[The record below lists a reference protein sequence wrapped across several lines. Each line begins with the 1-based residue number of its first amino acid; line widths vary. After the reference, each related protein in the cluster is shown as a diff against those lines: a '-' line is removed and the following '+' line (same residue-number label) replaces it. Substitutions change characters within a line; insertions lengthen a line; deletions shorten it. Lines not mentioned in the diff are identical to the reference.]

1 MRWFACV
8 SLAVLAAPVTL
19 LAQDNEVRTGP
30 QPDWVRPME
39 LAEVLASATGVVFVR
54 KQDMQ
59 IHLDAAGQSTFVS
72 QRLKLLNSQ
81 ALQFG
86 NVALAWNPAI
96 GRPTVHA
103 VRVHRDGTV
112 IDVLDNTGFEV
123 LRRENQL
130 EQAQLDGTLTAVL
143 RVPDLRV
150 GDELEVSY
158 TVPSHDP
165 TLGAHSFGLLA
176 VDQSPP
182 SGRYR
187 IGLNW
192 AAEQEPAVR
201 MPEQLAGSA
210 SRTANAIEI
219 RLDDPKSLTPPKGAP
234 ARYGWQ
240 RVVEYSDFDSWAAVS
255 QRFYPLF
262 AEASEIGAASP
273 LRAEAARIAA
283 SHSGKLAQ
291 AQAALELVQ
300 EQIRYIY
307 VGLDGGNFS
316 PASAD
321 ETWSRRYGDCKG
333 KTALL
338 LALLR
343 ELDIE
348 AEPVLAN
355 NSGLDDGFDERL
367 PSPGLFDHVLVRAMV
382 DGKPMWLDGTLP
394 PVARA
399 SATPFVPY
407 RWVLPLKSSSE
418 GLARLAWEP
427 AREPHMVEI
436 YDIDAKAGF
445 EAPAGIRHTKIQRGI
460 KGLAEYVQFSAV
472 SRDQLEAAFRNEL
485 AGTASWNAIDSVVY
499 RYDPDTR
506 SSVLTVS
513 GTGQLDWQKD
523 GDERWLTLPGGGFY
537 PPERKQR
544 AADQDQHAPFYEE
557 PVYNCR
563 VATIDLPDDTAPEN
577 WSHNSAIDTS
587 LYEHTYYRTWARS
600 GRTIRMIRGSRTENP
615 EVSTAIAQRD
625 NARLAQFDNSM
636 AKVEY
641 TPASKTEQLFEG
653 SSGSSEW
660 EIDWT
665 MPNAGCLPPDGRGQ
679 G

>member
-1 MRWFACV
+1 MRWSAFV
-8 SLAVLAAPVTL
+8 SLAFLAAPVTL
-19 LAQDNEVRTGP
+19 VAQNNEVRTGP
-30 QPDWVRPME
+30 QPDWVRPTD
-39 LAEVLASATGVVFVR
+39 LAEVPASATGVVFVR
-54 KQDMQ
+54 KQDML

-72 QRLKLLNSQ
+72 QHFKLLNSQ
-81 ALQFG
+81 ALQLG
-86 NVALAWNPAI
+86 NVALVWNPAV
-96 GRPTVHA
+96 GAPTVHA
-103 VRVHRDGTV
+103 VRVHRDATV
-112 IDVLDNTGFEV
+112 INVLDNTTFEV

-158 TVPSHDP
+158 TVPSQDP
-165 TLGAHSFGLLA
+165 TLGPHSFGLLA
-176 VDQSPP
+176 IDQSPP

-187 IGLNW
+187 IGLDW
-192 AAEQEPAVR
+192 AAGQEPTLR
-201 MPEQLAGSA
+201 LPEQLAGSA
-210 SRTANAIEI
+210 LRTANAIEI
-219 RLDDPKSLTPPKGAP
+219 RLDDPTPLTPPKNAP
-234 ARYGWQ
+234 ARYAWQ
-240 RVVEYSDFDSWAAVS
+240 RVLEYSDFDSWAAVS

-262 AEASEIGAASP
+262 AEASEIAAASP

-283 SHSGKLAQ
+283 NHSGKLAQ

-300 EQIRYIY
+300 EQVRYIY
-307 VGLDGGNFS
+307 VGLDGGNFK
-316 PASAD
+316 PALAD

-343 ELDIE
+343 ELSIE

-367 PSPGLFDHVLVRAMV
+367 PSPGLFDHVLVRAIV
-382 DGKPMWLDGTLP
+382 DGKPLWLDGTLP

-399 SATPFVPY
+399 SSTPFVPY
-407 RWVLPLKSSSE
+407 RWVLPLKTSRE

-427 AREPHMVEI
+427 AREPDLVEI
-436 YDIDAKAGF
+436 YEIDAKAGF
-445 EAPAGIRHTKIQRGI
+445 EVPARIKQTKIQRGI

-472 SRDQLEAAFRNEL
+472 TKDQLEAAFRNEL

-506 SSVLTVS
+506 SSMLTIS
-513 GTGQLDWQKD
+513 GIGPLDWQED
-523 GDERWLTLPGGGFY
+523 GDERSLTLPGGGFY

-544 AADQDQHAPFYEE
+544 PADQDQHAPFYED

-563 VATIDLPDDTAPEN
+563 VTTIDLPDSTAPEN
-577 WSHNSAIDTS
+577 WSHNTAIDTS
-587 LYEHTYYRTWARS
+587 LYEHTYYRTWERS
-600 GRTIRMIRGSRTENP
+600 GRTIRMIRGSRTESP
-615 EVSTAIAQRD
+615 EVSVAIAQRD

-641 TPASKTEQLFEG
+641 TPAKNSGQLVEE
-653 SSGSSEW
+653 SSGPSKW
-660 EIDWT
+660 DIDWT
-665 MPNAGCLPPDGRGQ
+665 MPNAGCLPPRD
-679 G
+679 